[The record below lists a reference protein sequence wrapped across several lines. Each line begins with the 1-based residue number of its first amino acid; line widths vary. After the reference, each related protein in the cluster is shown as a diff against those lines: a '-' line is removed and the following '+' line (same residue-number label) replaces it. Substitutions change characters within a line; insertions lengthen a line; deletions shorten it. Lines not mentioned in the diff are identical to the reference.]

1 MLGVHQRTIWDK
13 GPAAQAEYCRE
24 DICRLYALVEIVN
37 EYRVNEM
44 KVEPLH
50 LYSIAGWHGWTS
62 EGPCED
68 DWVETEHAWL
78 RSVQQ
83 GSTRPGSTFKE
94 TIQRKLD
101 AFRAQIDEERWKPED
116 ATLDGARDNFM
127 KKWRDGRVRAD
138 GDSDEDDDEPDYFLD
153 VVTPWIWCQLVLHGN
168 LEQPEA
174 SSE

>member
-50 LYSIAGWHGWTS
+50 LYPLQGWHGWTS
-62 EGPCED
+62 EGPGEE
-68 DWVETEHAWL
+68 WIETEHAWL
-78 RSVQQ
+78 KSVSPES
-83 GSTRPGSTFKE
+83 GDTWKN

-101 AFRAQIDEERWKPED
+101 AFRAQIDDKRWKPED
-116 ATLDGARDNFM
+116 ATLDGARGNFM
-127 KKWRDGRVRAD
+127 RKWRGGTRGAD
-138 GDSDEDDDEPDYFLD
+138 GDSDEDDDYFID
-153 VVTPWIWCQLVLHGN
+153 VVTPWIWCQLVLHG
-168 LEQPEA
+168 QPEG
-174 SSE
+174 SG